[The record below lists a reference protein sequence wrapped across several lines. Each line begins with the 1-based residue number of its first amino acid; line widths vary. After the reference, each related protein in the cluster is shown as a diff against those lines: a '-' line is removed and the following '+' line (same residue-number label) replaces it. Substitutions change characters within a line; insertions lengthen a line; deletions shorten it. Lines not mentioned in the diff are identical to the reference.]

1 MNDEVAHKIW
11 DTLRLVYGTDLQAA
25 TVTVLVQ
32 DGETAVR
39 FITTNI
45 PQQEKNNG

>member
-1 MNDEVAHKIW
+1 MTQTELQNIW
-11 DTLRLVYGTDLQAA
+11 EALRLIYGVDLQAA

-39 FITTNI
+39 FITTTI
-45 PQQEKNNG
+45 PQREKKE

>member
-1 MNDEVAHKIW
+1 MNNEAAQKIW
-11 DTLRLVYGTDLQAA
+11 ESLRLIYGMDLQAA

-39 FITTNI
+39 FITTTI
-45 PQQEKNNG
+45 PQQEKNT

>member
-1 MNDEVAHKIW
+1 MNNEIPQKIW
-11 DTLRLVYGTDLQAA
+11 ESLRLIYGMDLQAA

-39 FITTNI
+39 FITTTI
-45 PQQEKNNG
+45 PQQEKT